1 MKKILTIILCLAIAS
16 AVPAQF
22 GKKLK
27 NAVNKAEKTLKGGA
41 GELTKEEAGNGLKE
55 ALNIGVGKAVDFL
68 SAEDGY
74 LKSIYKIPIPDEAQT
89 VFNKIK
95 AVPGFGDAEEK
106 MTVLLN
112 RAAEDAAKKAKPIFV
127 SAITQMTFTDA
138 MDILLGNKDAATR
151 YLERTTSEP
160 LFAEFMPVIQNSLD
174 EVNARSYWKSCVS
187 AYNKLPFVKKVD
199 PELDRYVTNKALAGM
214 FGLIEKKE
222 EDIRGNQ
229 SSRTSDLLKKVFA
242 RQD

>member
-1 MKKILTIILCLAIAS
+1 MKKVLTLILCLAIAS
-16 AVPAQF
+16 SVPAQF

-89 VFNKIK
+89 VFKKIK

-106 MTVLLN
+106 MTV
-112 RAAEDAAKKAKPIFV
+112 RSRSF
-127 SAITQMTFTDA
+127 
-138 MDILLGNKDAATR
+138 ATHFPP
-151 YLERTTSEP
+151 SP
-160 LFAEFMPVIQNSLD
+160 M
-174 EVNARSYWKSCVS
+174 
-187 AYNKLPFVKKVD
+187 
-199 PELDRYVTNKALAGM
+199 
-214 FGLIEKKE
+214 
-222 EDIRGNQ
+222 
-229 SSRTSDLLKKVFA
+229 
-242 RQD
+242 

>member
-1 MKKILTIILCLAIAS
+1 
-16 AVPAQF
+16 
-22 GKKLK
+22 
-27 NAVNKAEKTLKGGA
+27 
-41 GELTKEEAGNGLKE
+41 
-55 ALNIGVGKAVDFL
+55 
-68 SAEDGY
+68 
-74 LKSIYKIPIPDEAQT
+74 
-89 VFNKIK
+89 
-95 AVPGFGDAEEK
+95 

-127 SAITQMTFTDA
+127 SAITSMTFTDV
-138 MDILLGNKDAATR
+138 MDILLGEKDAATR

-174 EVNARSYWKSCVS
+174 EVNAQTYWKSCVN

-222 EDIRGNQ
+222 EDKMIP
-229 SSRTSDLLKKVFA
+229 SSGSIG
-242 RQD
+242 